1 MELEGIA
8 DLPLHEGRVPPW
20 LANYMKR
27 LARAIISVMVLEWGP
42 DKVVER
48 LSNPLWFQAFNNVIG
63 MDWDSSGS
71 TTVTLGILK
80 EVVVPREF
88 GLVILGGKGD
98 KAREVPNEVKVLK
111 DEFGLNAEAYA
122 RLSRLVAKHDT
133 VLIQD
138 GYTLYHHSLIVSSSG
153 NWAIIQQGMNVGT
166 KLARRYHWHGS
177 HDSRSEVISGY
188 KEKYA
193 IDVTPPEKER
203 LRGLLLDLVNESPN
217 KVISEFKKAYA
228 ILKGFVPLDAT
239 NVSYYVDRLKD
250 LRAIYLK
257 PVDEK
262 RLRQILTKL
271 YESSPKNLEEVLL
284 NGLGPSTAR
293 ALYLIADLIYRDPPS
308 YNDPVTVPYD
318 PLKYAFAVGGK
329 DGVPFPFNRRVAE
342 EVIMTLEDV
351 VERAKLESNN
361 KAKALQRLRELYI
374 GGNKEGS

>member
-88 GLVILGGKGD
+88 GFVILGGKGD
-98 KAREVPNEVKVLK
+98 KAKEVPNEVKVLK

-138 GYTLYHHSLIVSSSG
+138 GYALYHHSLIVSSSG

-177 HDSRSEVISGY
+177 HDNRSEVISGY
-188 KEKYA
+188 KEKFA

-228 ILKGFVPLDAT
+228 ILKGFAPLDAT

-262 RLRQILTKL
+262 RLRQTLAKL

-284 NGLGPSTAR
+284 YGLGPSTAR

-308 YNDPVTVPYD
+308 YKDPVTVPYD
-318 PLKYAFAVGGK
+318 PLKYAFAAGGK

-342 EVIMTLEDV
+342 EVIMTLEDIV
-351 VERAKLESNN
+351 QRAKLESNN

>member
-1 MELEGIA
+1 
-8 DLPLHEGRVPPW
+8 
-20 LANYMKR
+20 
-27 LARAIISVMVLEWGP
+27 
-42 DKVVER
+42 
-48 LSNPLWFQAFNNVIG
+48 
-63 MDWDSSGS
+63 
-71 TTVTLGILK
+71 
-80 EVVVPREF
+80 
-88 GLVILGGKGD
+88 
-98 KAREVPNEVKVLK
+98 
-111 DEFGLNAEAYA
+111 
-122 RLSRLVAKHDT
+122 SRLVAKHDT

-193 IDVTPPEKER
+193 IDVTPPEKES
-203 LRGLLLDLVNESPN
+203 LRGLLLDLVNESPS

-239 NVSYYVDRLKD
+239 NVSYYVERLKD

-262 RLRQILTKL
+262 RLRQTLTKL

-293 ALYLIADLIYRDPPS
+293 ALYLIADLIYREPPS

-342 EVIMTLEDV
+342 EVIMTLEDI